1 MEGLG
6 HLLLFAFLFW
16 FSTFMVAPVM
26 TDVTMAALCPGRDE
40 CSLAIY
46 LTGLQQAV
54 TYIYKLLPTWL
65 IASADVSSS
74 LSLLAGSCFPQIH
87 CVVCML
93 DHCCVVVPRAC
104 ACARLFLVWFPSS
117 SIMALITS
125 ALVQPR
131 TTST

>member
-1 MEGLG
+1 MEELAALG

-54 TYIYKLLPTWL
+54 TYIYISYYLP
-65 IASADVSSS
+65 
-74 LSLLAGSCFPQIH
+74 GS
-87 CVVCML
+87 
-93 DHCCVVVPRAC
+93 
-104 ACARLFLVWFPSS
+104 
-117 SIMALITS
+117 
-125 ALVQPR
+125 
-131 TTST
+131 

>member
-1 MEGLG
+1 MDPAGLILVSAGGGQEGSRRENSTGSEQHMKNKKREREDRVMEGLG

-54 TYIYKLLPTWL
+54 TYI
-65 IASADVSSS
+65 SS
-74 LSLLAGSCFPQIH
+74 L
-87 CVVCML
+87 
-93 DHCCVVVPRAC
+93 
-104 ACARLFLVWFPSS
+104 
-117 SIMALITS
+117 
-125 ALVQPR
+125 
-131 TTST
+131 